1 MKRLFILPLL
11 LILRLHAVEA
21 NTPAKGFGATARG
34 GEGGRVIWVTNLA
47 DEGAGSLREA
57 LAQRGAR
64 IIEFAVEGG
73 VELKSR
79 LRIRESSVTLDAS
92 TAPGAG
98 ITLKRHGLD
107 VVNAEDVIV
116 RGLRIQVSKGGTSGD
131 GILLW
136 CKEGGVTRRVLVE
149 HCSIHGAT
157 DEGVNTWG
165 RVEEATFQWCLIADA
180 APPHSKGW
188 LSGAECDRITLHHCL
203 FAGCED
209 RNPKLEGG
217 RYQVVN
223 NVFAEWKNNNATKL
237 RLGARVNLLGNLYL
251 PGAASNAAKGCVFI
265 EEPPGALSLFM
276 QGSVLKGQPTTD
288 EWNWVTLHERAAD
301 GWSEKRPAPSS
312 YRAAAPFEAPAVKTE
327 SAATGLQSVLK
338 KAGAMPRDERD
349 ARVIERVRA
358 LE

>member
-1 MKRLFILPLL
+1 MNRLSLL
-11 LILRLHAVEA
+11 AALALAVPTITK
-21 NTPAKGFGATARG
+21 TPAEGFGAAARG
-34 GEGGRVIWVTNLA
+34 GEGGRVIRVTSLA
-47 DEGAGSLREA
+47 DDGAGSLREA
-57 LAQRGAR
+57 LTRSGPR
-64 IIEFAVEGG
+64 IIEFAVEGD

-79 LRIRESSVTLDAS
+79 LRIRQGSVTLDAT

-116 RGLRIQVSKGGTSGD
+116 HGLRIHVSEGGTSGD

-136 CKEGGVTRRVLVE
+136 GKEGGVTRRVLVE

-165 RVEEATFQWCLIADA
+165 RVEDVTFQWCLIADA

-188 LSGAECDRITLHHCL
+188 LSGAECDRITIHHCL

-217 RYQVVN
+217 RYQVIN

-237 RLGARVNLLGNLYL
+237 RLGAQVNLIANTYL
-251 PGAASNAAKGCVFI
+251 PGAASNPTKGCVFI
-265 EEPPGALSLFM
+265 EDPPGDLSLYM
-276 QGSVLKGQPTTD
+276 QGNLLRGQQAAD
-288 EWNWVTLHERAAD
+288 EWNWVTLHERQGQ
-301 GWSEKRPAPSS
+301 GWNEKRPAPLI
-312 YRAAAPFEAPAVKTE
+312 YRASTPFEAPAVKTE
-327 SAATGLQSVLK
+327 RASEALPNVLNN
-338 KAGAMPRDERD
+338 AGAMPRDPHDE
-349 ARVIERVRA
+349 RVIARVRA